1 MTEKH
6 WRSIAKA
13 VSYRITGTIT
23 TIAISWVIT
32 RTFAFAIS
40 IGFADVVIK
49 VFVYYLHER
58 AWNNIHA
65 GRHAQDYQI

>member
-23 TIAISWVIT
+23 TIAISWAIT

-40 IGFADVVIK
+40 IGFADVIVK
-49 VFVYYLHER
+49 VFIYYLHER
-58 AWNNIHA
+58 AWNNIRM
-65 GRHAQDYQI
+65 GRKIPDYQI